1 MHAHGLLNFTE
12 RNNDD
17 VSAVGRYAVA
27 PNEQVRSFIETSTS
41 PEKILNASNFF
52 SLVTNIWCILLFI
65 SKLAR
70 MSPVHPVHKENAIH
84 SWSDCALIHVKIFL
98 CAMSHVSQL
107 NARARMSNCPQKLN
121 RP

>member
-27 PNEQVRSFIETSTS
+27 PNEQVRSLIETSTS

-52 SLVTNIWCILLFI
+52 S
-65 SKLAR
+65 
-70 MSPVHPVHKENAIH
+70 
-84 SWSDCALIHVKIFL
+84 
-98 CAMSHVSQL
+98 
-107 NARARMSNCPQKLN
+107 
-121 RP
+121 